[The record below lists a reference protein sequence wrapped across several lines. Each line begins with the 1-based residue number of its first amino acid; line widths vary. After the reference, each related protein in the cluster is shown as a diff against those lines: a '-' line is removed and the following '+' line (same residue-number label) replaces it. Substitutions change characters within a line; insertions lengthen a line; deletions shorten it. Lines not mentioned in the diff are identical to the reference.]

1 MATNLSNWSNFISEG
16 NKPRK
21 VHSTSSQAF
30 SDTLDIQEIWKKA
43 TEAKKAEPLDI
54 EWVVTHLFN
63 LDIKKTDLGN
73 TASGFLNELDDKWCI
88 FVNKYE
94 NERRQRFTIAH
105 ELGHFIFHKNN
116 KSLEK
121 DLIFFRDETNNKEER
136 EANDFASEL
145 LMPENMVKAYI
156 KEGYNTIQMLAD
168 KFNLSTSAVRY
179 RVYKLGLISEY

>member
-1 MATNLSNWSNFISEG
+1 M
-16 NKPRK
+16 
-21 VHSTSSQAF
+21 
-30 SDTLDIQEIWKKA
+30 
-43 TEAKKAEPLDI
+43 
-54 EWVVTHLFN
+54 
-63 LDIKKTDLGN
+63 
-73 TASGFLNELDDKWCI
+73 WCI

-94 NERRQRFTIAH
+94 NKRRQRFTIAH

-145 LMPENMVKAYI
+145 LMPEKMVKAYI
-156 KEGYNTIQMLAD
+156 KEGYNTIQLLAD
-168 KFNLSTSAVRY
+168 KFDLSTSAVRY